1 MTSQYFSQWV
11 DANLALDN
19 AISSGKVKD
28 YFDNLKPKG
37 VKEIEGIQL
46 LTDPKSR
53 ESFFGGIVKRRF
65 TEYSRSLYEFIRK
78 IGSSFIPEFTDE
90 EKEFL
95 IKEFDEGEVRKRM
108 ETSSRSSENDVG
120 TFGVFGW

>member
-1 MTSQYFSQWV
+1 MTSPYFGQWV

-19 AISSGKVKD
+19 AVSSGKVKD

-37 VKEIEGIQL
+37 VKEIEGLQL

-53 ESFFGGIVKRRF
+53 ESFLRDIVKRRF
-65 TEYSRSLYEFIRK
+65 TEYSRSLYEFIYK
-78 IGSSFIPEFTDE
+78 IGSNFIPEFTDE

-108 ETSSRSSENDVG
+108 EASSRSSENDVG

>member
-1 MTSQYFSQWV
+1 MTSPYFGLWI

-28 YFDNLKPKG
+28 YFDNLKPEG
-37 VKEIEGIQL
+37 VKEIEGLQL

-53 ESFFGGIVKRRF
+53 ESFLRDIIKRRL
-65 TEYSRSLYEFIRK
+65 TEYSRSLYEFIHK
-78 IGSSFIPEFTDE
+78 IGANFIPEFTDE

-108 ETSSRSSENDVG
+108 EASSRPSESDVG
-120 TFGVFGW
+120 TFGVFGM

>member
-1 MTSQYFSQWV
+1 MTSPYFGQWV

-19 AISSGKVKD
+19 AISSGRVKD
-28 YFDNLKPKG
+28 YFDNLKPEG
-37 VKEIEGIQL
+37 VKEIEGLQL

-53 ESFFGGIVKRRF
+53 ESFLRDIIKRRL
-65 TEYSRSLYEFIRK
+65 TEYSKSLYGLIYK
-78 IGSSFIPEFTDE
+78 IGSNFIPEFTDE

-108 ETSSRSSENDVG
+108 EASSRSSESDIG
-120 TFGVFGW
+120 TFGIFGE